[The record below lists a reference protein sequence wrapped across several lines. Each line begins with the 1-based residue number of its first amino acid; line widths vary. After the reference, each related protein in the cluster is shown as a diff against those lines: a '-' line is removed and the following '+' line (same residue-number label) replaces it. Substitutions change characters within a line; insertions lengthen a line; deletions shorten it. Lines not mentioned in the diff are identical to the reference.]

1 MFLLIALLL
10 LQVPLPPLPLA
21 LTPFPLPLLL
31 VLLVLLVQP
40 DLLNQQSRLD
50 QDQNMN
56 HRAKIGGRH
65 LNNHTFHLDHDHQ
78 HLPITITKFIILPVI
93 RPIIIGNNNY

>member
-56 HRAKIGGRH
+56 HRGLNPD

-78 HLPITITKFIILPVI
+78 HLPITITKLIILPVI
-93 RPIIIGNNNY
+93 RPIRIGKNNY